1 LKKYAIFDSKIN
13 NFKESSLKVF
23 EPKNL
28 RPYCQSQRLLF
39 PPNLREVIADDDLC
53 LVVDEVVNLL
63 DLSALYAKVP
73 SEGNLSYH
81 PKMMLKIVVY
91 AYASGIF
98 SSRKIAKALGE
109 NVAFIYLAAWQ
120 RPDFRTINNF
130 RKNNLSELDDLF
142 VQIVRICQKLK
153 MVKLGHISIDSSRFK
168 ANAADRRSYD
178 RKRIAREIKRLLD
191 QAEEADQKED
201 AQFGPENSGDELPKE
216 IRDRNRR
223 IEKLKEIKKQ
233 LDQED
238 KEKLN
243 ATDADA
249 VFMKTT
255 AGIKTAYNAQAAVDE
270 HQQVIIAADVT
281 NQSYDV
287 DHLLPMVDQAQ
298 ENTASSLRVL
308 SADAGYSSA
317 DNLER
322 LEARNIDAYIPDDQ
336 YQSRLRG
343 KKVARFDKDNFG
355 YDPRRDVFI
364 CPEGKQLPFVY
375 RQRRNDKGAYL
386 IYQCSGGSEC
396 GHWGQCTTNKKGRTV
411 CRRDI
416 DEKIKQMRLKLDSK
430 LGKAIY
436 AKRKVIVEPVFGQ
449 IKAVQGFTDFKLR
462 GLKKVNAEFK
472 LVAIAHN
479 VRKMSKYI
487 HKKGINLAAK
497 LAQSQLQ
504 PQLAAS

>member
-386 IYQCSGGSEC
+386 IYQCSGGSKC

-479 VRKMSKYI
+479 VRKISKYI

>member
-1 LKKYAIFDSKIN
+1 MKI
-13 NFKESSLKVF
+13 L
-23 EPKNL
+23 EPKNV
-28 RPYCQSQRLLF
+28 RPYSQSQSLLF

-53 LVVDEVVNLL
+53 MVLDEVVNLL
-63 DLSALYAKVP
+63 DLSCLYAKVP

-81 PKMMLKIVVY
+81 PKMMLKILVY
-91 AYASGIF
+91 AYANGIF

-130 RKNNLSELDDLF
+130 RKNNLTELDELF
-142 VQIVRICQKLK
+142 VQIVRICHKLN

-178 RKRIAREIKRLLD
+178 RKRIEREIKRLLD
-191 QAEEADQKED
+191 QAQEADQKED
-201 AQFGPENSGDELPKE
+201 ALFGPENSGDQLPKE

-270 HQQVIIAADVT
+270 HQQVIVAADVT
-281 NQSYDV
+281 NESYDV
-287 DHLLPMVDQAQ
+287 DQLLPMLDQVE
-298 ENTASSLRVL
+298 ENTASAVTVL

-317 DNLER
+317 DNLEK
-322 LEARNIDAYIPDDQ
+322 LEARKIDAYIPDDQ
-336 YQSRLRG
+336 YQCRLRR
-343 KKVARFDKDNFG
+343 KKVAPFHKDNFG
-355 YDPRRDVFI
+355 YDQRGDVFI
-364 CPEGKQLPFVY
+364 CPEGRQLPFVY
-375 RQRRNDKGAYL
+375 RQRRNDKGGYR
-386 IYQCSGGSEC
+386 IYQCSECSQC
-396 GHWGQCTTNKKGRTV
+396 GHFGQCTTNKKGRTV

-416 DEKIKQMRLKLDSK
+416 DEKIKHMRRKLDSES
-430 LGKAIY
+430 GKAIY

-449 IKAVQGFTDFKLR
+449 IKAVQGFTGFKLR

-479 VRKMSKYI
+479 VKKISKFI
-487 HKKGINLAAK
+487 HKKGIDLATK
-497 LAQSQLQ
+497 LAQRQLQ
-504 PQLAAS
+504 PQLASR

>member
-1 LKKYAIFDSKIN
+1 M
-13 NFKESSLKVF
+13 KVF

-270 HQQVIIAADVT
+270 QQQVIIAADVT

-479 VRKMSKYI
+479 VRKISKYI

>member
-1 LKKYAIFDSKIN
+1 
-13 NFKESSLKVF
+13 LKVL
-23 EPKNL
+23 EPKNV
-28 RPYCQSQRLLF
+28 RPYSQSQSLLF
-39 PPNLREVIADDDLC
+39 PPNLHEVIAEDDLC
-53 LVVDEVVNLL
+53 MVVDEVVNLL
-63 DLSALYAKVP
+63 DLSCLYAKVP

-81 PKMMLKIVVY
+81 PKMKLKILVY

-130 RKNNLSELDDLF
+130 RKNNLTELDDLF

-178 RKRIAREIKRLLD
+178 RKRIEREIKRLLD
-191 QAEEADQKED
+191 QGEKADQKED
-201 AQFGPENSGDELPKE
+201 ALFGPENSGDELPKE
-216 IRDRNRR
+216 IGDRKRR
-223 IEKLKEIKKQ
+223 IEKLKEIRKQ

-270 HQQVIIAADVT
+270 HRQVIIAAEVT

-287 DHLLPMVDQAQ
+287 DDLLPMVDQVE
-298 ENTASSLRVL
+298 ENTASSVSVL

-317 DNLER
+317 DNLDK
-322 LEARNIDAYIPDDQ
+322 LQARKIDAYIPDDQ
-336 YQSRLRG
+336 YQSRLRR
-343 KKVARFDKDNFG
+343 KKAAPFHKDNFN
-355 YDPRRDVFI
+355 YDESRDVFI
-364 CPEGKQLPFVY
+364 CPKGKELKFRYP
-375 RQRRNDKGAYL
+375 QRRKDKDGYL
-386 IYQCSGGSEC
+386 IYQCAEC
-396 GHWGQCTTNKKGRTV
+396 RQCHNFGQCTKNKKGRTV
-411 CRRDI
+411 HRRVL
-416 DEKIKQMRLKLDSK
+416 DEKIKQMRLKLDSES
-430 LGKAIY
+430 GKAIY

-479 VRKMSKYI
+479 LRKISKYI
-487 HKKGINLAAK
+487 YKKGIDLATK
-497 LAQSQLQ
+497 LAEGQLQ
-504 PQLAAS
+504 PELAPS

>member
-1 LKKYAIFDSKIN
+1 MKKYAIFDSKIN

-479 VRKMSKYI
+479 VRKISKYI

>member
-216 IRDRNRR
+216 IRERNRR

-336 YQSRLRG
+336 DQSRLRG

-479 VRKMSKYI
+479 VRKISKYI

>member
-1 LKKYAIFDSKIN
+1 M
-13 NFKESSLKVF
+13 KVF

-53 LVVDEVVNLL
+53 LVFDEVVNLL

-479 VRKMSKYI
+479 VRKISKYI

>member
-479 VRKMSKYI
+479 VRKISKYI